1 MLKKMNAGDLLGA
14 ISEHVEVRT
23 GIRCHTA
30 QPDDQPSPL
39 YYAQLVKT
47 EPRNTKGFF
56 VERYKMWFHC
66 VAEPVEPHSDGPAL
80 DLANMLEEALT
91 DEIRLPRPFVLNN
104 QEGGGIQSV
113 KRDES
118 GEGHAVVAHDF
129 DIQWGFRCK

>member
-1 MLKKMNAGDLLGA
+1 MLKKMNPGDLLGA

-39 YYAQLVKT
+39 FYAQLLKT

-56 VERYKMWFHC
+56 VERYKLLIHC

-80 DLANMLEEALT
+80 DLSHMLDEALT
-91 DEIRLPRPFVLNN
+91 EPLWLPPPFILHN
-104 QEGGGIQSV
+104 QEDGGIQSV

-118 GEGHAVVAHDF
+118 GEGHVMKAYDF
-129 DIQWGFRCK
+129 DVQYGFRCK